1 MSFNPQE
8 ALTLYVDHQFASP
21 YAMSVFVALR
31 EKNRPF
37 ELVTLDLA
45 AKKNHEDDF
54 THKSLTRRV
63 PTLVHGEFSLSE
75 SSAITEYIDEVF
87 AGPSLYPKEYKQ
99 RARARQVQAWL
110 RSDLMPIRVER
121 NTQVIFYDAKFAPL
135 SAEALAAAQSLYY
148 VVETLLP
155 EGQQNLFGEW
165 SIADTDLALM
175 LNRLVLHREAVPSR
189 LVEYAQRQWE
199 RPAVQAWL
207 NQARPA
213 L

>member
-1 MSFNPQE
+1 M
-8 ALTLYVDHQFASP
+8 
-21 YAMSVFVALR
+21 
-31 EKNRPF
+31 
-37 ELVTLDLA
+37 
-45 AKKNHEDDF
+45 
-54 THKSLTRRV
+54 
-63 PTLVHGEFSLSE
+63 HGEFSLSE
-75 SSAITEYIDEVF
+75 SSAITEYIDEFF
-87 AGPSLYPKEYKQ
+87 AGPSLYPKEFKQ

-207 NQARPA
+207 HQARPA